1 MPEVIINKQVNPML
15 PDTFL
20 RHMYI
25 ATSGE
30 YWLDECHGNL
40 IFHAHTPT
48 IALGHSILS
57 AAGR

>member
-1 MPEVIINKQVNPML
+1 ML

-48 IALGHSILS
+48 IAFGHSILS